1 MSVYKPKGST
11 FYHFDFE
18 WRGNRF
24 HGSTKCASRREAEK
38 FERLER
44 ERVRKHVEQVRAS
57 EASLRLDDVA
67 GRYWNEI
74 GQHHAGA
81 DNTERLIGYLID
93 FFGKDKLLTEID
105 GSDVAKLVAWRRGHK
120 HRGSLI
126 SAYTVNDTTE
136 QLKTLFTRAKTWGV
150 RLDHEPAWR
159 DHWLNEPQERVR
171 ELQEGESERLDARDA
186 AGFSPVLCLRQGFWN
201 ASQGMLS
208 ATLV

>member
-93 FFGKDKLLTEID
+93 FF
-105 GSDVAKLVAWRRGHK
+105 A
-120 HRGSLI
+120 
-126 SAYTVNDTTE
+126 
-136 QLKTLFTRAKTWGV
+136 
-150 RLDHEPAWR
+150 
-159 DHWLNEPQERVR
+159 HWSKR
-171 ELQEGESERLDARDA
+171 
-186 AGFSPVLCLRQGFWN
+186 
-201 ASQGMLS
+201 
-208 ATLV
+208 

>member
-136 QLKTLFTRAKTWGV
+136 QLKKLFTRAKTWGV
-150 RLDHEPAWR
+150 RFDHEPAWR

-171 ELQEGESERLDARDA
+171 ELHPRRGRI
-186 AGFSPVLCLRQGFWN
+186 
-201 ASQGMLS
+201 
-208 ATLV
+208 